1 MGLLEDKVGLVT
13 GAGRGIGRETALV
26 FGREGAR
33 VVVADVDFEAAKE
46 TAALVEAE
54 GFEALA
60 IEVDVADEASVER
73 MIASTLERFGRLDC
87 ASNNA
92 ALGAGFRPSTELDR
106 ARWDRCLAVTLTGV
120 FLTFREALSGMK
132 SGGRLI
138 AISSVAGLAGEANV
152 AAYSAA
158 KHGVM
163 GLVKSLA
170 LEVAKS
176 GITCNAVCPGWVDTP
191 MAETAVANTMKRFGV
206 SREEAE
212 ARVFG
217 DNPAGRIVKPEE
229 VAAAVR
235 YLASAEAA
243 MVNGHGLVISGGEA

>member
-1 MGLLEDKVGLVT
+1 MRRVLVT
-13 GAGRGIGRETALV
+13 GGGSGIGRAVARDFADAGDHVTIAGRRLDALQETDG
-26 FGREGAR
+26 GRGMECR
-33 VVVADVDFEAAKE
+33 
-46 TAALVEAE
+46 TA
-54 GFEALA
+54 
-60 IEVDVADEASVER
+60 DVADEASVK
-73 MIASTLERFGRLDC
+73 ALFDTPFDVVVANAGTGRAARVADTSLDMW
-87 ASNNA
+87 NA
-92 ALGAGFRPSTELDR
+92 T
-106 ARWDRCLAVTLTGV
+106 LAVTLTGV

>member
-1 MGLLEDKVGLVT
+1 MRRVLVT
-13 GAGRGIGRETALV
+13 GGGSGIGRAVARDFADAGDHVTIAGRRLDALQETDG
-26 FGREGAR
+26 GRGMECR
-33 VVVADVDFEAAKE
+33 
-46 TAALVEAE
+46 TA
-54 GFEALA
+54 
-60 IEVDVADEASVER
+60 DVADEASVK
-73 MIASTLERFGRLDC
+73 ALFDTPFDVVVANAGTGRAARVADTSLDMW
-87 ASNNA
+87 NA
-92 ALGAGFRPSTELDR
+92 T
-106 ARWDRCLAVTLTGV
+106 LAVTLTGV

-235 YLASAEAA
+235 YLASPEAA

>member
-1 MGLLEDKVGLVT
+1 MRRVLVT
-13 GAGRGIGRETALV
+13 GGGSGIGRAVARDFADAGDHVTIAGRRLDALQETD
-26 FGREGAR
+26 GDRGMECR
-33 VVVADVDFEAAKE
+33 AA
-46 TAALVEAE
+46 
-54 GFEALA
+54 
-60 IEVDVADEASVER
+60 DVADEASVK
-73 MIASTLERFGRLDC
+73 ALFDTPFDVVVANAGTGRAARVADTSLDMW
-87 ASNNA
+87 NA
-92 ALGAGFRPSTELDR
+92 T
-106 ARWDRCLAVTLTGV
+106 LAVTLTGV

>member
-1 MGLLEDKVGLVT
+1 MRRVLVT
-13 GAGRGIGRETALV
+13 GGGSGIGRAVARDFADAGDHVTIAGRRLDALQETDG
-26 FGREGAR
+26 GRGMECR
-33 VVVADVDFEAAKE
+33 
-46 TAALVEAE
+46 TA
-54 GFEALA
+54 
-60 IEVDVADEASVER
+60 DVADEASVKALFDTPFDVVVANAGTGR
-73 MIASTLERFGRLDC
+73 AARVADTSLEMW
-87 ASNNA
+87 NA
-92 ALGAGFRPSTELDR
+92 T
-106 ARWDRCLAVTLTGV
+106 LAVTLTGV

>member
-1 MGLLEDKVGLVT
+1 MRRVLVT
-13 GAGRGIGRETALV
+13 GGGSGIGRAVARDFADAGDHVTIAGRRLDALQETDG
-26 FGREGAR
+26 GRGMECR
-33 VVVADVDFEAAKE
+33 
-46 TAALVEAE
+46 TA
-54 GFEALA
+54 
-60 IEVDVADEASVER
+60 DVADEASVK
-73 MIASTLERFGRLDC
+73 ALFDTPFDVVVANAGTGRAARVADTSLDMW
-87 ASNNA
+87 NA
-92 ALGAGFRPSTELDR
+92 T
-106 ARWDRCLAVTLTGV
+106 LAVTLTGV

-138 AISSVAGLAGEANV
+138 AISSIAGLAGEANV

-176 GITCNAVCPGWVDTP
+176 GVTCNAVCPGWVDTP